1 MSARTGSVSSM
12 VSVTTAA
19 AAQAGP
25 RDSTSSGD
33 LTGGSSADQLLKLGS
48 LQEFVYHIADTSDF
62 GASRFRTGDVHAIGI
77 LDIRLFN
84 TDRHAGNILVRQ
96 PQLTGSCRDLS
107 AFSGSTRTLGT
118 RAPSFITPT
127 AAAAAVASSE
137 YELIPIDHGFC
148 LPEALEAPYFEW
160 LHWPQACLPFSDEE
174 LKYIA
179 RLDAAADIALLQQV
193 CRVCLRIVNT
203 WLLASACLPRAHLR
217 MSCCM
222 SCWSERYPLQDRC
235 VLMSS
240 CTRRCAQVLTLP
252 CPVLFLPQELP
263 NLRPECLRVL
273 EVSTNFLQRCAAAG
287 LSLADIGALASR
299 PLDALD
305 DDDSNPSEL
314 EKACIAARQ
323 VSKIHQGQGAVA
335 PVMPVIGAVGEPL

>member
-1 MSARTGSVSSM
+1 MYAQVPHTVLVRARHPAFNYKYAPSAGSSAAAGGGPSNMSACTGSVSSM

-19 AAQAGP
+19 NAPAAP
-25 RDSTSSGD
+25 RDSNSSEAGV
-33 LTGGSSADQLLKLGS
+33 GGSADRLLKLGS

-62 GASRFRTGDVHAIGI
+62 GASRFRARDVHVIGI

-107 AFSGSTRTLGT
+107 AFTGSTRTLGS
-118 RAPSFITPT
+118 RAPSFISAT

-179 RLDAAADIALLQQV
+179 RLDAAADIALLQ
-193 CRVCLRIVNT
+193 RVRCQGFHCAGDTSSVT
-203 WLLASACLPRAHLR
+203 PMSACH
-217 MSCCM
+217 
-222 SCWSERYPLQDRC
+222 
-235 VLMSS
+235 
-240 CTRRCAQVLTLP
+240 
-252 CPVLFLPQELP
+252 
-263 NLRPECLRVL
+263 
-273 EVSTNFLQRCAAAG
+273 
-287 LSLADIGALASR
+287 
-299 PLDALD
+299 DA
-305 DDDSNPSEL
+305 
-314 EKACIAARQ
+314 
-323 VSKIHQGQGAVA
+323 V
-335 PVMPVIGAVGEPL
+335 

>member
-1 MSARTGSVSSM
+1 MGGTYFFTNEAGRKVAIFKPCDEEPLAPANPKGYVGRNLGDPGWKSTVRVGEAGMREVAAYLLDHDHYAQVPHTVLVRARHPAFNYKYAPITGAGGGSGPSNMSARTGSVSSM

-19 AAQAGP
+19 DAQAGP

-33 LTGGSSADQLLKLGS
+33 FTGGSSADQLLKLGS

-193 CRVCLRIVNT
+193 CCAPFILQPSVPMLCRSESA
-203 WLLASACLPRAHLR
+203 ASL
-217 MSCCM
+217 
-222 SCWSERYPLQDRC
+222 
-235 VLMSS
+235 
-240 CTRRCAQVLTLP
+240 
-252 CPVLFLPQELP
+252 
-263 NLRPECLRVL
+263 
-273 EVSTNFLQRCAAAG
+273 
-287 LSLADIGALASR
+287 
-299 PLDALD
+299 
-305 DDDSNPSEL
+305 
-314 EKACIAARQ
+314 
-323 VSKIHQGQGAVA
+323 
-335 PVMPVIGAVGEPL
+335 